1 VVHTLRDATGRAL
14 IVGKADPATQELL
27 DAEADAEHQRLAYVA
42 LTRAQVRLYLPA
54 YADGVLGKNASYLP
68 VQRCLAPWI
77 GPRAPAARALFEVIA
92 VPVGGPLPAPP
103 PSDAL
108 ADFDAPAPPAAVEL
122 APLPALRG
130 GLTMLSYTRLAHDA
144 NVAAITAHPGD
155 ALAIDPAEFDVDDS
169 FGDVGAD
176 DLPPGASSGLLLH
189 DVLEVADLVAARRAP
204 DLAAWAGD
212 PAIATLIAD
221 KARARGIAERYLPHA
236 AAIAYRTIT
245 APLTLVDGSALP
257 PLCDAIAFA
266 REVEFGYPIPAIP
279 ATPASSTQDAP
290 VRGLVKG
297 FIDGLVAWDDELW
310 VLDYKSDLLVG
321 DDLAAMAQRR
331 VRERYAVQ
339 ARLYAIAADRL
350 RGRRRL
356 AGLLF
361 AFIRHDITV
370 PVRIADDTLA
380 GWTEW
385 LARIAELEPEVRA

>member
-1 VVHTLRDATGRAL
+1 
-14 IVGKADPATQELL
+14 
-27 DAEADAEHQRLAYVA
+27 
-42 LTRAQVRLYLPA
+42 
-54 YADGVLGKNASYLP
+54 

-77 GPRAPAARALFEVIA
+77 APRTPAPRALFEVLA
-92 VPVGGPLPAPP
+92 VPVGGPAAAPP

-108 ADFDAPAPPAAVEL
+108 AGFVAPTPPARVEL
-122 APLPALRG
+122 APLPALRS

-144 NVAAITAHPGD
+144 NLAAITAHPGD

-169 FGDVGAD
+169 VGEVGDG

-189 DVLEVADLVAARRAP
+189 DVFEVADLADLRAAP
-204 DLAAWAGD
+204 DLAAWASD
-212 PAIATLIAD
+212 PAIAATIAD
-221 KARARGIAERYLPHA
+221 QARARGIAERYLPHA
-236 AAIAYRTIT
+236 AAIVYRTLT
-245 APLTLVDGSALP
+245 QPLALADGSTLP
-257 PLCDAIAFA
+257 PLTEAMAFA

-279 ATPASSTQDAP
+279 AIPGAAGP

-297 FIDGLVAWDDELW
+297 FIDGLIAWDDELW

-321 DDLAAMAQRR
+321 EDLAAVAQRR

-361 AFIRHDITV
+361 AFVRHDITV
-370 PVRIADDTLA
+370 PIRIADDTLA
-380 GWTEW
+380 GWTDW
-385 LARIAELEPEVRA
+385 LARIAAHEPEVHA